1 MKFRPKGTL
10 ALFVVFDDH
19 WRANHLDIETD
30 HNQHQPAGLYQ
41 LKSCRKLLLVGVAAF
56 IVVAIIIVARY

>member
-1 MKFRPKGTL
+1 L
-10 ALFVVFDDH
+10 AFSDRIGITQPTTIL
-19 WRANHLDIETD
+19 LDIETD